1 MLRALA
7 RPLERCLGSRASGDG
22 LLWQSEL
29 RPHAGGDYS
38 IAVVQANSRLEDQ
51 SQVFTSSSATYVGVY
66 DGHGGPEASRFVN
79 RHLFPYMHKFARE
92 HGGLSVDVIKKAF
105 KETEE
110 EFCGMV
116 KRSLPTKPQM
126 ATVGSCCLVGAI
138 SNDTLYVANLGD
150 SRAVLG
156 SVVSGDD
163 SNKGAVA
170 ERLSTDHN
178 VAVEEV
184 RKEVKALNPDD
195 SQIVIYTRGVWR
207 IKGIIQVSRSIGDV
221 YLKKPEYYR
230 DPIFQRHGN
239 PIPLRRP
246 AMTAEPSIIVRKLKP
261 QDLFLIFAS
270 DGLWEHLSD
279 ETAVEIV
286 LKHPRTGIARRLVRA
301 ALEEAA
307 KKREM
312 RYGDIKKIAKGIR
325 RHFHDDIS
333 VVVVYL
339 DQKKTSSSNGKLV
352 QQGGITAPPD
362 IYSLHSDEAEQRRKS
377 KTMSVTLS
385 VADAVWSNIES
396 TGSVTEEQ
404 LSILHL
410 LFGKNLEKATRII
423 DKRGVKKISGL
434 PSGRSIFQVVGESQ
448 KREEYLCFP
457 GDYCGCYS
465 FFYDVVSRGEHQCCK
480 HQLAARL
487 ASSLGTYSEIEVSDD
502 HLALMLSKI

>member
-7 RPLERCLGSRASGDG
+7 RPLERCLGTRANGGGGGGGGDG

-29 RPHAGGDYS
+29 KQHAGGDYS

-51 SQVFTSSSATYVGVY
+51 SQVFTSSSSTYVGVY

-79 RHLFPYMHKFARE
+79 RHLFPYIHKFAKE
-92 HGGLSVDVIKKAF
+92 DGGLSADVIRRAF

-110 EFCGMV
+110 EFCHMV
-116 KRSLPTKPQM
+116 KRSLPMKPQM
-126 ATVGSCCLVGAI
+126 ATVGSCCLFGAI
-138 SNDTLYVANLGD
+138 TNGTLYVANLGD

-156 SVVSGDD
+156 RVVVAGDKDNKKESVCSGHV
-163 SNKGAVA
+163 VA

-184 RKEVKALNPDD
+184 RKEVKELNPDD

-221 YLKKPEYYR
+221 YLKKPEFYR
-230 DPIFQRHGN
+230 DPIFQQHGN

-246 AMTAEPSIIVRKLKP
+246 AMTAEPSIVIKKLKP
-261 QDLFLIFAS
+261 QEDLFLIFAS

-279 ETAVEIV
+279 EAAVDIV
-286 LKHPRTGIARRLVRA
+286 LKHPRTGIARKLVRA

-312 RYGDIKKIAKGIR
+312 RYGDIKKIARGIR

-339 DQKKTSSSNGKLV
+339 DHQHKPASTNNRFLKE
-352 QQGGITAPPD
+352 GGVTAPPD
-362 IYSLHSDEAEQRRKS
+362 IYSIRSDEAEQ
-377 KTMSVTLS
+377 
-385 VADAVWSNIES
+385 
-396 TGSVTEEQ
+396 Q
-404 LSILHL
+404 
-410 LFGKNLEKATRII
+410 
-423 DKRGVKKISGL
+423 
-434 PSGRSIFQVVGESQ
+434 
-448 KREEYLCFP
+448 
-457 GDYCGCYS
+457 
-465 FFYDVVSRGEHQCCK
+465 
-480 HQLAARL
+480 RL
-487 ASSLGTYSEIEVSDD
+487 TNVLY
-502 HLALMLSKI
+502 

>member
-116 KRSLPTKPQM
+116 KRSLPMKPQM

-156 SVVSGDD
+156 SVVSGVD

-195 SQIVIYTRGVWR
+195 SQIVLYTRGVWR

-333 VVVVYL
+333 VIVVYL
-339 DQKKTSSSNGKLV
+339 DQNKTSSSNSKLV
-352 QQGGITAPPD
+352 KQGGITAPPD
-362 IYSLHSDEAEQRRKS
+362 IYSLHSDEAEQRR
-377 KTMSVTLS
+377 
-385 VADAVWSNIES
+385 
-396 TGSVTEEQ
+396 
-404 LSILHL
+404 L
-410 LFGKNLEKATRII
+410 LNVL
-423 DKRGVKKISGL
+423 
-434 PSGRSIFQVVGESQ
+434 
-448 KREEYLCFP
+448 Y
-457 GDYCGCYS
+457 
-465 FFYDVVSRGEHQCCK
+465 
-480 HQLAARL
+480 
-487 ASSLGTYSEIEVSDD
+487 
-502 HLALMLSKI
+502 